1 MIIPKYIGFLEIL
14 KIPDVTSLFT
24 FLNLIGLTV
33 VFDFMKLIT
42 VFIRTRNPID
52 SKIVEIKYLY
62 GK

>member
-42 VFIRTRNPID
+42 GFRRTRNPID